1 MEWKF
6 VKKTSIDNIRKVE
19 YLTGFSIPEDLK
31 RVILDCNSGY
41 PTSSCYDTIVEQGKE
56 IKKLLSFNEEDSE
69 NIYMFLNFYKET
81 KLFPFADDSA
91 GNLICLD
98 KANVVLWNHE
108 TAEKTYIANSVT
120 EFLSKLYEEG

>member
-6 VKKTSIDNIRKVE
+6 VKKTNIDNIRKVE
-19 YLTGFSIPEDLK
+19 NQTGFSIPEELK
-31 RVILDCNSGY
+31 KVILDYNSGY
-41 PTSSCYDTIVEQGKE
+41 PTFSCYDTINEQGKE

-98 KANVVLWNHE
+98 TSNVVLWNHE
-108 TAEKTYIANSVT
+108 TAQKTYIANSVT
-120 EFLSKLYEEG
+120 EFLSNLYEEE